1 MAESLVVA
9 VVGPT
14 AAGKSDLSVAL
25 CKSLGGEVVNAD
37 AMQVYRGMDI
47 GTAKIGTTERAGVP
61 HHLLDILDV
70 TQTATVAE
78 FQQLARAAIDDCV
91 TRATVPVLAGGSAL
105 YIRAILDDFVFPGTD
120 AEVRARLE
128 GELHAQG
135 SGALHEKLKEIDP
148 KAAEQILPS
157 NGRRIVRALEVI
169 EITGGPYVATL
180 PEHRYVYPGAIQLGL
195 DVPRPELDERIGL
208 RVDRMFDAGFVD
220 EVRGL
225 LNKGLIEGK
234 TANRALGYSQVIA
247 LLNGEIDEVEARER
261 TAQATRRFARRQD
274 SWFRKDPRISWLPY
288 DAPDLLEKALE
299 VLSTRVLAE
308 GNRSGTGGVVGV
320 EAGPSDAGAVDARG

>member
-1 MAESLVVA
+1 MPEPLVVA

-14 AAGKSDLSVAL
+14 AAGKSDLAVAL
-25 CKSLGGEVVNAD
+25 SERLDGEVVNAD

-47 GTAKIGTTERAGVP
+47 GTAKISTAERAGIP

-70 TQTATVAE
+70 TETATVAE
-78 FQQLARAAIDDCV
+78 FQQLARAAIDDCIGRYR
-91 TRATVPVLAGGSAL
+91 TPILAGGSAL

-120 AEVRARLE
+120 PVVRARLE
-128 GELHAQG
+128 AELEAHG
-135 SGALHEKLKEIDP
+135 SGVLHSRLQAIDP

-157 NGRRIVRALEVI
+157 NGRRIVRALEVV

-195 DVPRPELDERIGL
+195 DVPRPELDARIDL
-208 RVDRMFDAGFVD
+208 RVDRMFDAGFVA

-225 LNKGLIEGK
+225 LDKGLIEGR

-247 LLNGEIDEVEARER
+247 LLNGEIDETQARER

-274 SWFRKDPRISWLPY
+274 SWFRKDQRITWLPY
-288 DAPDLLEKALE
+288 DAPDLVEKAI
-299 VLSTRVLAE
+299 RVIAQ
-308 GNRSGTGGVVGV
+308 GNRRGTGGVVGV
-320 EAGPSDAGAVDARG
+320 ESNARG

>member
-1 MAESLVVA
+1 MSDPLVVA

-14 AAGKSDLSVAL
+14 AAGKSDLAVAL
-25 CKSLGGEVVNAD
+25 SKHLDGEVVNAD

-47 GTAKIGTTERAGVP
+47 GTAKISTTERAGVP

-70 TQTATVAE
+70 TETATVAE
-78 FQQLARAAIDDCV
+78 FQQLARTAIDDCIDRQR
-91 TRATVPVLAGGSAL
+91 TPVLAGGSAL

-120 AEVRARLE
+120 PVVRARLE
-128 GELHAQG
+128 AELEAHG
-135 SGALHEKLKEIDP
+135 SGVLHSRLRAVDP
-148 KAAEQILPS
+148 EAAEQILPS
-157 NGRRIVRALEVI
+157 NGRRIVRALEVV

-195 DVPRPELDERIGL
+195 DVPRPELDARIDL
-208 RVDRMFDAGFVD
+208 RVDRMFDAGFVA

-225 LNKGLIEGK
+225 LDKGLIEGR

-247 LLNGEIDEVEARER
+247 LLNGEIDETQARER

-274 SWFRKDPRISWLPY
+274 SWFRKDQRITWLPY
-288 DAPDLLEKALE
+288 DAPDLVEKALQ
-299 VLSTRVLAE
+299 VIAQ
-308 GNRSGTGGVVGV
+308 GNRGGTGGVVGV
-320 EAGPSDAGAVDARG
+320 ESNARG

>member
-1 MAESLVVA
+1 MAEPLVVA

-25 CKSLGGEVVNAD
+25 CKRLGGEVVNAD

-47 GTAKIGTTERAGVP
+47 GTAKISTAERDGVP

-70 TQTATVAE
+70 TETATVAE

-91 TRATVPVLAGGSAL
+91 ARTVVPVLAGGSAL
-105 YIRAILDDFVFPGTD
+105 YIRAILDDFTFPGTD
-120 AEVRARLE
+120 PVVRRRLE
-128 GELHAQG
+128 AELDDIG
-135 SGALHEKLKEIDP
+135 SGALHRRLAETDP

-180 PEHRYVYPGAIQLGL
+180 PEHRYVYRGAVQLGL
-195 DVPRPELDERIGL
+195 DVPRPELDERIGR

-234 TANRALGYSQVIA
+234 TANRALGYAQVIA
-247 LLNGEIDEVEARER
+247 LLNGEIDEAEARER

-274 SWFRKDPRISWLPY
+274 SWFRKDQRISWLRY
-288 DAPDLLEKALE
+288 DDPDLLEKALA
-299 VLSTRVLAE
+299 VIAE
-308 GNRSGTGGVVGV
+308 GNRRGIGGVVGV
-320 EAGPSDAGAVDARG
+320 REGSDARG

>member
-1 MAESLVVA
+1 MAEPLVVA

-47 GTAKIGTTERAGVP
+47 GTAKISTTERDGVP

-70 TQTATVAE
+70 TETATVAE

-91 TRATVPVLAGGSAL
+91 NRSMVPVLAGGSAL

-120 AEVRARLE
+120 ATIRARLE
-128 GELHAQG
+128 AELHVEG
-135 SGALHEKLKEIDP
+135 SGALHEKLKAKDP

-169 EITGGPYVATL
+169 ELTGGPYVATL
-180 PEHRYVYPGAIQLGL
+180 PEHHYVYPGAIQLGL
-195 DVPRPELDERIGL
+195 DVPRPELDERIGR

-288 DAPDLLEKALE
+288 DDPDLLEKAEE
-299 VLSTRVLAE
+299 VIAE
-308 GNRSGTGGVVGV
+308 GNRRGSGDVVGV
-320 EAGPSDAGAVDARG
+320 EEGPGLGTGAVDARG

>member
-1 MAESLVVA
+1 MAEPLVVA

-25 CKSLGGEVVNAD
+25 CKRLGGEVVNAD
-37 AMQVYRGMDI
+37 AMQVYRGMDV
-47 GTAKIGTTERAGVP
+47 GTAKITAAERDGVP

-91 TRATVPVLAGGSAL
+91 GRSVVPVLAGGSAL
-105 YIRAILDDFVFPGTD
+105 YVRAILDDFSFPGTD
-120 AEVRARLE
+120 PAIRQRLE
-128 GELHAQG
+128 DELEQQG
-135 SGALHEKLKEIDP
+135 SGALHHKLAEVDP

-169 EITGGPYVATL
+169 ELTGGPYVATL
-180 PEHRYVYPGAIQLGL
+180 PEHHYVYPGAVQIGL
-195 DVPRPELDERIGL
+195 DVPRPELDERIGR

-220 EVRGL
+220 EVRDLLDKGL
-225 LNKGLIEGK
+225 LEGK

-247 LLNGEIDEVEARER
+247 LLDGELSEQQARER
-261 TAQATRRFARRQD
+261 TAQSTRRFARRQD
-274 SWFRKDPRISWLPY
+274 SWFRKDQRIMWLPY
-288 DAPDLLEKALE
+288 DDPDLVEKALN
-299 VLSTRVLAE
+299 VIAE
-308 GNRSGTGGVVGV
+308 GNRRGTGGVVGV
-320 EAGPSDAGAVDARG
+320 EEGPAHGRGSVDARG

>member
-1 MAESLVVA
+1 MPAALVVA

-14 AAGKSDLSVAL
+14 AAGKSDLAVAL
-25 CKSLGGEVVNAD
+25 SQRLGGEVVNAD

-47 GTAKIGTTERAGVP
+47 GTAKISTTERAGVP

-70 TQTATVAE
+70 TETATVAE
-78 FQQLARAAIDDCV
+78 FQELARHAIDDCIDR
-91 TRATVPVLAGGSAL
+91 TKVPVLAGGSAL
-105 YIRAILDDFVFPGTD
+105 YVRAILDDFVFPGTD
-120 AEVRARLE
+120 PAVRARLE
-128 GELHAQG
+128 AELEVKG
-135 SGALHEKLKEIDP
+135 SGALHQELAARDP

-195 DVPRPELDERIGL
+195 DVPRPVLDERIDR
-208 RVDRMFDAGFVD
+208 RVDRMFDAGFVA

-225 LNKGLIEGK
+225 LNKGLIEGR

-247 LLNGEIDEVEARER
+247 LLNGEIDEEQARER

-274 SWFRKDPRISWLPY
+274 SWFRKDQRITWLPY
-288 DAPDLLEKALE
+288 DAPDLVEKAFQ
-299 VLSTRVLAE
+299 VIAE
-308 GNRSGTGGVVGV
+308 GNREGAAGVVEV
-320 EAGPSDAGAVDARG
+320 NKGPGSNTGDAGAVDARG

>member
-1 MAESLVVA
+1 MSAPLVVA

-14 AAGKSDLSVAL
+14 AAGKSDLAVAL
-25 CKSLGGEVVNAD
+25 CRRLGGEVVNAD

-47 GTAKIGTTERAGVP
+47 GTAKISTAERHGVP

-70 TQTATVAE
+70 TETATVAE
-78 FQQLARAAIDDCV
+78 FQELARAAIDDCIA
-91 TRATVPVLAGGSAL
+91 RGKVPVLAGGSAL

-120 AEVRARLE
+120 PDVRARLE
-128 GELHAQG
+128 AELEAGG
-135 SGALHEKLKEIDP
+135 SGALHRRLQELDP

-208 RVDRMFDAGFVD
+208 RVDRMFDAGFVA

-225 LNKGLIEGK
+225 LDKGLIEGR

-247 LLNGEIDEVEARER
+247 LLNGEIDEPQARER

-274 SWFRKDPRISWLPY
+274 SWFRKDRRITWLRY
-288 DAPDLLEKALE
+288 DADDLVEQALE
-299 VLSTRVLAE
+299 VTAR
-308 GNRSGTGGVVGV
+308 GNRGGIGGVVGV
-320 EAGPSDAGAVDARG
+320 EEDPRLDPGAVDARG

>member
-1 MAESLVVA
+1 MSDPLVVA

-14 AAGKSDLSVAL
+14 AAGKSDLAVAL
-25 CKSLGGEVVNAD
+25 SKHLDGEVVNAD

-47 GTAKIGTTERAGVP
+47 GTAKISPTERAGVP

-70 TQTATVAE
+70 TETATVAE
-78 FQQLARAAIDDCV
+78 FQQVARTAIDGCID
-91 TRATVPVLAGGSAL
+91 RQRIPVLAGGSAL

-120 AEVRARLE
+120 PVVRARLE
-128 GELHAQG
+128 AELEAHG
-135 SGALHEKLKEIDP
+135 SGALHSRLRAVDP

-157 NGRRIVRALEVI
+157 NGRRIVRALEVV

-180 PEHRYVYPGAIQLGL
+180 PEHRYVYPGAVQLGL
-195 DVPRPELDERIGL
+195 DVPRPELDARIDL
-208 RVDRMFDAGFVD
+208 RVDRMFDAGFVA

-225 LNKGLIEGK
+225 LDKGLIEGK

-247 LLNGEIDEVEARER
+247 LLNGEIDETQARER

-274 SWFRKDPRISWLPY
+274 SWFRKDQRITWLPY
-288 DAPDLLEKALE
+288 DAPDLVEKAIQ
-299 VLSTRVLAE
+299 VLAQ
-308 GNRSGTGGVVGV
+308 GNRRGTGGVVGV
-320 EAGPSDAGAVDARG
+320 ESNARG